1 MIGAR
6 HSDPLSVILS
16 SCVCFGAEAGPQMD
30 DPDNLPRTCQLCG
43 KPLEEGEEL
52 VCRDK
57 IECSERRRFWRTEEG
72 M

>member
-1 MIGAR
+1 MA
-6 HSDPLSVILS
+6 
-16 SCVCFGAEAGPQMD
+16 
-30 DPDNLPRTCQLCG
+30 DPDNSPPTCQLCG

-52 VCRDK
+52 VCKDK